1 MLEWVAERDDLAVV
15 TAADISPRGWY
26 LAVLSY
32 QTLWLF
38 GRPEQPEEHW
48 FSRLRGQLDLRPFGM
63 GQVEAITFLNTSS
76 LMVANE
82 GGDRFRVDFV
92 DAQPP
97 EPARDD

>member
-1 MLEWVAERDDLAVV
+1 
-15 TAADISPRGWY
+15 
-26 LAVLSY
+26 
-32 QTLWLF
+32 
-38 GRPEQPEEHW
+38 
-48 FSRLRGQLDLRPFGM
+48 LDLRPFGM
-63 GQVEAITFLNTSS
+63 GQVEAITFLDTSS